1 MTYIKASVEV
11 ICFDNSDVITTS
23 GLDGTNDGDTGCWT
37 NGHDRGNGCNGNS
50 GNCPEKHSWK

>member
-23 GLDGTNDGDTGCWT
+23 GLDGTNDGDTGCRVPGQ
-37 NGHDRGNGCNGNS
+37 NRGNGCNNNS
-50 GNCPEKHSWK
+50 GNCPGHAWK